1 MSRRTWIY
9 NSSLLAGLIFIVLGV
24 RLYFRHDIKGVI
36 VHFVLALILFITAL
50 LTGKGGEK
58 DGAKNDL

>member
-24 RLYFRHDIKGVI
+24 RLYFRHDIGGVV
-36 VHFVLALILFITAL
+36 VHFALALVLFIAAL
-50 LTGKGGEK
+50 LAGRGGRKSKG
-58 DGAKNDL
+58 DN